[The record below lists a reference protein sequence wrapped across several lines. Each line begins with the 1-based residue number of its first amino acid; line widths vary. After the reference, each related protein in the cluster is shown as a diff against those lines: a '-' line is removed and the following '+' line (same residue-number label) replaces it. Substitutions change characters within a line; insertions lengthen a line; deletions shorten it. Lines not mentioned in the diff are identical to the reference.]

1 MGGGY
6 GEGEAE
12 GRRFAVLL
20 CAEDSEYVKKVHGG
34 YFKVFVS
41 LLGEEG
47 ETWHVYRAARGELPP
62 AEDVD
67 AYDGFVIS
75 GSCSDAHGDD
85 QWIRDLLSLLEAL
98 VSKKKQLLGVCF
110 GHQILSRALGGKT
123 GRAKRGWD
131 IGVTCIQP
139 THSTIKQF
147 SSLHIPSHL
156 PIIECHRDEVWELPP
171 NAEVMA
177 QSEKTGIEIF
187 RYGNHVMGI
196 QGHPEYTKNILM
208 HLIDRLL
215 QLNLIQNCH
224 AEAAKASVEAG
235 EPNREAW
242 KKLCKAF
249 LKSQL

>member
-110 GHQILSRALGGKT
+110 GHQVL
-123 GRAKRGWD
+123 
-131 IGVTCIQP
+131 
-139 THSTIKQF
+139 
-147 SSLHIPSHL
+147 
-156 PIIECHRDEVWELPP
+156 
-171 NAEVMA
+171 
-177 QSEKTGIEIF
+177 
-187 RYGNHVMGI
+187 
-196 QGHPEYTKNILM
+196 
-208 HLIDRLL
+208 LIDDSRCRMLV
-215 QLNLIQNCH
+215 QRH
-224 AEAAKASVEAG
+224 GFGARRVFDPFSRGMPEM
-235 EPNREAW
+235 
-242 KKLCKAF
+242 
-249 LKSQL
+249 

>member
-6 GEGEAE
+6 GGGEAE

-67 AYDGFVIS
+67 SYDGFVIS

-110 GHQILSRALGGKT
+110 GHQVLL
-123 GRAKRGWD
+123 
-131 IGVTCIQP
+131 Q
-139 THSTIKQF
+139 
-147 SSLHIPSHL
+147 
-156 PIIECHRDEVWELPP
+156 VWELPP

-177 QSEKTGIEIF
+177 ESEKTGIEMF
-187 RYGNHVMGI
+187 RLGF
-196 QGHPEYTKNILM
+196 L
-208 HLIDRLL
+208 
-215 QLNLIQNCH
+215 QNCH
-224 AEAAKASVEAG
+224 AETAKASAEAG

>member
-6 GEGEAE
+6 GGGEAE

-47 ETWHVYRAARGELPP
+47 ETWHVYRASCGELPP

-67 AYDGFVIS
+67 SYDGFVIS

-110 GHQILSRALGGKT
+110 GHQL
-123 GRAKRGWD
+123 
-131 IGVTCIQP
+131 Q
-139 THSTIKQF
+139 
-147 SSLHIPSHL
+147 
-156 PIIECHRDEVWELPP
+156 VWELPP

-177 QSEKTGIEIF
+177 ESEKTGIEMF
-187 RYGNHVMGI
+187 R
-196 QGHPEYTKNILM
+196 
-208 HLIDRLL
+208 
-215 QLNLIQNCH
+215 
-224 AEAAKASVEAG
+224 
-235 EPNREAW
+235 
-242 KKLCKAF
+242 
-249 LKSQL
+249 